1 LSTKYKNPL
10 DYSSSIK
17 INQFFE
23 SKNETSLIEE
33 MLEITVPEDMLEFD
47 IVVQMPPIKE
57 WSARLRVKSVE
68 KATPHIVEP
77 EDF

>member
-1 LSTKYKNPL
+1 MNFDWQSCISL
-10 DYSSSIK
+10 D
-17 INQFFE
+17 
-23 SKNETSLIEE
+23 EE
-33 MLEITVPEDMLEFD
+33 MLEITVPEDILEFD

-57 WSARLRVKSVE
+57 WSARLRVKSIE

>member
-1 LSTKYKNPL
+1 LSTKYKNPF
-10 DYSSSIK
+10 DYSSST
-17 INQFFE
+17 NQFSE
-23 SKNETSLIEE
+23 SKNKTSLIEE

-68 KATPHIVEP
+68 KATPRIVDP